1 MTFGTNHYVPMLKV
15 KLGEKAA
22 LGRIAPNL
30 KARITPLLQIV
41 ERTDKNLAAHLNTA
55 FKGLA
60 PNLTGY
66 SRCFIDACE
75 LEPDGPA
82 GAMAVF
88 QQAAALGIGFTP
100 VTGVSRV
107 ADVAPALAHAQ
118 SGLALRMS
126 RDEFEAGNLSQRVNA
141 FLSTHA
147 LSPDKIDA
155 IVDLGAVDDMIPEG
169 IAAFAHVF
177 LAEIPHHE
185 SWRTLTL
192 SACSFPMSMGIV
204 DRHSHELVERG
215 DWLAWRN
222 SLYASRHEMARLPT
236 YSDYGI
242 QHPRGVEGFDFRI
255 MQVSATIRYT
265 LDEHWLL
272 VKGESTRS
280 TRPGEQFPQIAT
292 RLVYGH
298 LQSYFAGAQHCVGC
312 SGIKAAADG
321 APRLGSAGAWRKLGT
336 IHHIAQVVQSLDA
349 LPWP

>member
-1 MTFGTNHYVPMLKV
+1 MTFGATHYVPVLKV

-22 LGRIAPNL
+22 LGRVAPNL

-41 ERTDKNLAAHLNTA
+41 ERTDKNLTAHLNTA
-55 FKGLA
+55 FKGLG
-60 PNLTGY
+60 PNLAGY
-66 SRCFIDACE
+66 SRCFIDPCE

-82 GAMAVF
+82 GAAAVF
-88 QQAAALGIGFTP
+88 QQAAALGIVFTP

-107 ADVAPALAHAQ
+107 ADVAAALAHRQ

-126 RDEFEAGNLSQRVNA
+126 RDEFEHGDLSQRVNA

-147 LSPDKIDA
+147 LKADEVDA

-169 IAAFAHVF
+169 IAAFAQAF
-177 LAEIPHHE
+177 LAEIPHQQ
-185 SWRTLTL
+185 SWKTLTL

-222 SLYASRHEMARLPT
+222 FLYAARHDMTRLPT

-242 QHPRGVEGFDFRI
+242 QHPKGVEGFDFRI

-272 VKGESTRS
+272 IKGESTRS

-298 LQSYFAGAQHCVGC
+298 LQSYFAGAQHCAGC
-312 SGIKAAADG
+312 HGIKAAADG
-321 APRLGSAGAWRKLGT
+321 APRYGSAGAWRKLGT
-336 IHHIAQVVQSLDA
+336 IHHVSQVIHSLDA